1 MIRTIYMTYC
11 YLLHML
17 KRFNCNVLVPSSPQ
31 NVLLSPNL
39 LNPTAS
45 ISISW
50 VTPEGGDAISFYT
63 VTWRQDDVTGG
74 SSLEPHV
81 IGMTSY
87 QIEIRD
93 LLPGATY
100 SVNVTATNL
109 AGMANSEI
117 QEITTREP
125 CFTYLLYVV
134 ISLKIQRKKK

>member
-1 MIRTIYMTYC
+1 MNADKKKSAYNDSHNIYD
-11 YLLHML
+11 LLLFVAHVEEIYY
-17 KRFNCNVLVPSSPQ
+17 NVLVPSSPQ

-63 VTWRQDDVTGG
+63 VTWRQDDVMGG

-109 AGMANSEI
+109 AGMADSEI

-125 CFTYLLYVV
+125 CFTYLL
-134 ISLKIQRKKK
+134 

>member
-1 MIRTIYMTYC
+1 MRIKKSAYNDLHNIYD
-11 YLLHML
+11 LLLFVAHVEEIY
-17 KRFNCNVLVPSSPQ
+17 CNVLVPSSPQ
-31 NVLLSPNL
+31 NVSLSPNL

-45 ISISW
+45 ISVSW
-50 VTPEGGDAISFYT
+50 VTPEGGDAISCYT
-63 VTWRQDDVTGG
+63 VTWRKDDVMGG
-74 SSLEPHV
+74 SSQEPHV

-125 CFTYLLYVV
+125 CFTYLL
-134 ISLKIQRKKK
+134 